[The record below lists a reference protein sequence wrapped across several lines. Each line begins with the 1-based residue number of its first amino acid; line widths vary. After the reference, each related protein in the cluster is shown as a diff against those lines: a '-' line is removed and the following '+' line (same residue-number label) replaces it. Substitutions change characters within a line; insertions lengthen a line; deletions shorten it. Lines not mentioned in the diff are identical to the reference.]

1 MRWPRLFREGS
12 SLARYGDIVLA
23 SLIVG
28 IVAMM
33 IVPLPTFLL
42 DILITTNIS
51 ISVLLLLVCIYVT
64 SALRIATLPS
74 ILLIT
79 TLFRL
84 GLNVSSTRLILL
96 QADAGEVI
104 RSFGTF
110 VVAGNLVVGAVIFL
124 ILTLIQFI
132 VIAKGGER
140 VAEVAARFTLDAM
153 PGRQMA
159 IDADLRAGA
168 IDLDEA
174 RRQRAALQRESQL
187 FGSMDGAMRF
197 VKGDAVAGILIIII
211 NIVGGLLIGVLQRGM
226 ALGDAAM
233 VYSIL
238 TVGDGLV
245 SQIPALL
252 TSTAAGIVV
261 TRVASEDAQAHL
273 GHDIGVQVLAH
284 PRAIA
289 LAAILLA
296 LLAVVPGMPTAPF
309 LLLAAVIGALAW
321 GAARRQ
327 RAQQLSERLRTSP
340 AESGASAVPDAA
352 GVVIEVGVG
361 LAPAIDASGGGGRL
375 MRELVPALR
384 ELLHAELGLPLPS
397 VQLRT
402 ARGLDPRGYRILLA
416 DVPMGEGTIAPDEVW
431 VLATAGELEAA
442 GLRGAVAE
450 ALPGVRG
457 PVSRLVAAAGPR
469 ARQLGLELVD
479 APTRVALH
487 LGQLVRQYGFELIGI
502 QEAQLVLDALAR
514 THPAL
519 VHEVV
524 PRIVALP
531 TLAEVLRHLAAE
543 QISIRDLRQILEA
556 LARWGK
562 LDKDPEVLADHA
574 RVALRRY
581 ISHRH
586 GAADRT
592 IHAYLLDPAIEEAVR
607 DSVCRTERGSYLAME
622 PDLSRDIVEAVRR
635 QLAARGAEEP
645 PAAVLT
651 TMELRRHVRRLL
663 EVDFPDLP
671 VLAHSELLPS
681 LRVQPV
687 ARVSVTT

>member
-321 GAARRQ
+321 GAARRR
-327 RAQQLSERLRTSP
+327 RAQLSE
-340 AESGASAVPDAA
+340 SGARAVPDAA

-431 VLATAGELEAA
+431 VVATAGELEAA

-502 QEAQLVLDALAR
+502 QEAQLLLDALAR

-671 VLAHSELLPS
+671 VLAHAELLPS